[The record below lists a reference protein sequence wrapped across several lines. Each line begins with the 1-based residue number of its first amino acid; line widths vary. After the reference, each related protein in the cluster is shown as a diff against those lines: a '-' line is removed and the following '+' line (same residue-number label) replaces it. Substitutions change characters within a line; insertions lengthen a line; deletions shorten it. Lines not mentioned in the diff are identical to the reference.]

1 MEAHILGARES
12 IPITCTGGRVPE
24 SNLFLVQAFR
34 MALIQKPKGAIRIS
48 RHRFLLLL
56 LLISNSQNRGKF
68 LGGSVK
74 IRRYEIEFGQI
85 CWQRVIL
92 FLIQN

>member
-1 MEAHILGARES
+1 M
-12 IPITCTGGRVPE
+12 PE

-34 MALIQKPKGAIRIS
+34 MALIQKPEEAIRIS